1 MTHGKSIE
9 FYLVNGTADGMEI
22 AELSN
27 WNGKAIKILRNEV
40 ATCDREDFQG
50 AGVYFLF
57 CSGEDG
63 AEGLYL
69 GEAENVK
76 ERLRQHIRDAKT
88 GKEPYYW
95 NTAVCFF
102 GQDLNKTMI
111 RYLEHRFAE
120 LVELCGRSRLLT
132 KKTYGRTVMKE
143 WHRAAMEEFIE
154 NAGIV
159 MNALGYRVLVPR
171 PTPSAATHY
180 FFCQASGA
188 CAKGFPTDTGFLV
201 LKGSRLSARTVAS
214 FERHG
219 GRYFRLRGELEA
231 DGTVVDGVFSRDY
244 EFNSPSAAS
253 SVVCGRMSNGLKD
266 WIDETG
272 KVLRDE
278 LDACV

>member
-1 MTHGKSIE
+1 MNHGKSIE
-9 FYLVNGTADGMEI
+9 LYLVNGTADGMEI

-180 FFCQASGA
+180 FF
-188 CAKGFPTDTGFLV
+188 AKRQVHARRD
-201 LKGSRLSARTVAS
+201 SRRTQVS
-214 FERHG
+214 W
-219 GRYFRLRGELEA
+219 
-231 DGTVVDGVFSRDY
+231 FSRDLVFLH
-244 EFNSPSAAS
+244 ERLHRLNDTEAGIFGCAANWRRMAQLWTVCFRVIMSSIRHPPLRLLSADG
-253 SVVCGRMSNGLKD
+253 CPMD
-266 WIDETG
+266 
-272 KVLRDE
+272 
-278 LDACV
+278 